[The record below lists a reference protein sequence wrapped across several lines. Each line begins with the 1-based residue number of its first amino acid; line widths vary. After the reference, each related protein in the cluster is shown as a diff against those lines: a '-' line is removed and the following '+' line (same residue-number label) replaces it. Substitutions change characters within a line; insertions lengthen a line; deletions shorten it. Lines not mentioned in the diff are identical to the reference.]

1 MVRPADQQTNVPD
14 TFLTAVRRTR
24 LFEGIVAQVRDLIRD
39 GRLRPGQRLPAEREL
54 AERFQVSR
62 ASLREAIRTLEL
74 EGLVVIRPGAG
85 TFVSEEGFEAAMDVL
100 VRRLLAEREALAD
113 VVELRLLLEPQIA
126 ALAAQRATREDR
138 ERLET
143 ILREQEEQ
151 ILRGETGA
159 VADTAFH
166 SAVALASNNQAL
178 VRLGATLADLL
189 APSRD
194 ESLQTPER
202 SHRSLKS
209 HRTILSAIQQGDA
222 EAARQAMTEHIVSV
236 DPGLSRAAQRANNA
250 SLATTPKR
258 KEGRQ

>member
-1 MVRPADQQTNVPD
+1 MVRPVDQQTTP
-14 TFLTAVRRTR
+14 FEASLTAVRRTR

-39 GRLRPGQRLPAEREL
+39 GRLQPGQRLPAEREL

-74 EGLVVIRPGAG
+74 ERLVVIRPGAG
-85 TFVSEEGFEAAMDVL
+85 TFVSKEGFDAAMDVL
-100 VRRLLAEREALAD
+100 ARRLLAEREALAD
-113 VVELRLLLEPQIA
+113 VVELRLVLEPQIA
-126 ALAAQRATREDR
+126 ALAAQRATPEDK

-143 ILREQEEQ
+143 ILKEQEEQ

-166 SAVALASNNQAL
+166 SAMASASQNQAL
-178 VRLGATLADLL
+178 VRLSATLVELL

-202 SHRSLKS
+202 SHRSVKS

-236 DPGLSRAAQRANNA
+236 DPGLPRAAQ
-250 SLATTPKR
+250 
-258 KEGRQ
+258 QQ

>member
-1 MVRPADQQTNVPD
+1 MVRPVDQQTAPFE
-14 TFLTAVRRTR
+14 TSLTAVRRTR

-39 GRLRPGQRLPAEREL
+39 GRLQPGQRLPAEREL

-74 EGLVVIRPGAG
+74 EGLVIIRPGTG
-85 TFVSEEGFEAAMDVL
+85 TFVSEEGFDTAMDVL
-100 VRRLLAEREALAD
+100 ARRLLAERESLAD
-113 VVELRLLLEPQIA
+113 VVELRLVLEPQIA
-126 ALAAQRATREDR
+126 ALAAQRATLEDKG
-138 ERLET
+138 RLEV
-143 ILREQEEQ
+143 ILKEQEEQ
-151 ILRGETGA
+151 ILRGETGS

-166 SAVALASNNQAL
+166 TAMASASHNEAL
-178 VRLGATLADLL
+178 VRLSATLVELL

-202 SHRSLKS
+202 SHRSVNS

-236 DPGLSRAAQRANNA
+236 DPSLPRAAQ
-250 SLATTPKR
+250 
-258 KEGRQ
+258 QQ

>member
-1 MVRPADQQTNVPD
+1 MVRPVDQQTAPFE
-14 TFLTAVRRTR
+14 TSLTAVRRTR

-39 GRLRPGQRLPAEREL
+39 GRLQPGQRLPAEREL

-85 TFVSEEGFEAAMDVL
+85 TFVSEEGFDAAMDVL
-100 VRRLLAEREALAD
+100 ARRLLAEREALAD
-113 VVELRLLLEPQIA
+113 VVELRLVLEPQIA
-126 ALAAQRATREDR
+126 ALAAQRATLEDKG
-138 ERLET
+138 RLEI
-143 ILREQEEQ
+143 ILKEQEEQ
-151 ILRGETGA
+151 ILRGETGS

-166 SAVALASNNQAL
+166 STLASASQNQAL
-178 VRLGATLADLL
+178 VRLSTTLVELL

-202 SHRSLKS
+202 SHRSVKS

-236 DPGLSRAAQRANNA
+236 DPGLPRAAQ
-250 SLATTPKR
+250 
-258 KEGRQ
+258 QQ

>member
-1 MVRPADQQTNVPD
+1 MVRPVDQQTAPFE
-14 TFLTAVRRTR
+14 TSLTAVRRTR

-39 GRLRPGQRLPAEREL
+39 GRLQPGQRLPAEREL

-85 TFVSEEGFEAAMDVL
+85 TFVSEEGFDAAMDVL
-100 VRRLLAEREALAD
+100 ARRLLAEREALAD
-113 VVELRLLLEPQIA
+113 VVELRLVLEPQIA
-126 ALAAQRATREDR
+126 ALAAQRATLEDKG
-138 ERLET
+138 RLEV
-143 ILREQEEQ
+143 ILKEQEEQ

-166 SAVALASNNQAL
+166 STLASASHNEAL
-178 VRLGATLADLL
+178 VRLSTTLVELL

-202 SHRSLKS
+202 SQRSVKS
-209 HRTILSAIQQGDA
+209 HRTILSAIQQGDV
-222 EAARQAMTEHIVSV
+222 EAVDQAMTEHIVSV
-236 DPGLSRAAQRANNA
+236 DPSLPRAAQ
-250 SLATTPKR
+250 
-258 KEGRQ
+258 QQ